1 MRTLADR
8 SALTDRVRQ
17 DLDLLRRH
25 VNLLRAVEENQPI
38 GIIRLSDLLGYPQH
52 KVRYTLR
59 VLEQEGLIRPTQE
72 GARTTPAAAGFR
84 QKLKSLLR
92 DMLETVEDLKASL

>member
-1 MRTLADR
+1 MVEN

-25 VNLLRAVEENQPI
+25 VSLLQTVEEHQPI
-38 GIIRLSDLLGYPQH
+38 GIIRLSELMGYPQH

-59 VLEQEGLIRPTQE
+59 VLEQEGLVKPSQE
-72 GARTTPAAAGFR
+72 GARTTGKANGFR
-84 QKLKSLLR
+84 QKLKSLLG
-92 DMLETVEDLKASL
+92 DMRQTVETLTNSL